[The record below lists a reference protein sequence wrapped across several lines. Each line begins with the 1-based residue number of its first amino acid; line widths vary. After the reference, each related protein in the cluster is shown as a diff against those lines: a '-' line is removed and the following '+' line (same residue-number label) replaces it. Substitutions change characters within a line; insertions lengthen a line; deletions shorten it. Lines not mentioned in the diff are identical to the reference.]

1 MTGTFDALAEAS
13 FPANCEEFPVFSRLS
28 GNFGLETGS
37 IWTAS
42 ASQRCYFLP
51 TLAHSFAIF
60 ASATTSVH
68 VANPFQRN
76 ML

>member
-1 MTGTFDALAEAS
+1 
-13 FPANCEEFPVFSRLS
+13 
-28 GNFGLETGS
+28 LETGS